1 MTMMTMMMTMMITMM
16 MTMMIMAVMMTLM
29 MTMMMTLM
37 TMTKMMTNFSS
48 GHWSNPVYFIAG
60 SALLH
65 CNLVKWTGSNA
76 MHCDVFN
83 VL

>member
-1 MTMMTMMMTMMITMM
+1 MMTMMTMMMTMMITMM
-16 MTMMIMAVMMTLM
+16 MMTMMVTVMMTM
-29 MTMMMTLM
+29 MTMTMMMT
-37 TMTKMMTNFSS
+37 NFRS
-48 GHWSNPVYFIAG
+48 GHWSNPVHFIAG

-76 MHCDVFN
+76 MHYDVFN